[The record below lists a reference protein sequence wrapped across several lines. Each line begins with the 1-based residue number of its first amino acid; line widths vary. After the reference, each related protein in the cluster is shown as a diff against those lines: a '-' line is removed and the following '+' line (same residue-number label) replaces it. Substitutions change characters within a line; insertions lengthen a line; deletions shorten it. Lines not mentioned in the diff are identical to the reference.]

1 MRIMNNP
8 DIQVGNKLKSARI
21 AAGYTQEQVA
31 EILNCSS
38 RYIGQ
43 LETNKSIGSISIIIE
58 LCNLYNITLNDLY
71 GDFLKSK
78 SIENQCSIIGYNQ
91 LKEEYKLIID
101 NNILFLNSLQNQK

>member
-8 DIQVGNKLKSARI
+8 DIQIGNKLKNARV

-43 LETNKSIGSISIIIE
+43 LETNKSIGSISIIID

-71 GDFLKSK
+71 ADYLKSK
-78 SIENQCSIIGYNQ
+78 SIENQSSIIGYKQ
-91 LKEEYKLIID
+91 LKEDYKLIID
-101 NNILFLNSLQNQK
+101 NNILFLNSLQNKK